1 MPFFLPLA
9 ALLSVALTYET
20 SKNAKR
26 KFDKKRRK
34 NSSA

>member
-1 MPFFLPLA
+1 MGFFLPLA
-9 ALLSVALTYET
+9 ALLSAAITYET

-34 NSSA
+34 NTQA